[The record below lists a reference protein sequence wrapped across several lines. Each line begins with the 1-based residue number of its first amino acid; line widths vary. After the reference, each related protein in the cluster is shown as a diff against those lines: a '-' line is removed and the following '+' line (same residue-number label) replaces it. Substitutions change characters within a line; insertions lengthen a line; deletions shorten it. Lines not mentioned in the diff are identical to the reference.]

1 MNSAGYKRPE
11 SVLVLVHTRGGK
23 VLLLQRRS
31 PPDYWQSVTGSLKDG
46 ESAIDAA
53 RRELHE
59 ETGLQLEPVDC
70 HRVNRFSIHP
80 AWRARYA
87 PAVREN
93 TEHVFRAE
101 LPACRGV
108 SLNPREHVAY
118 RWLPARE
125 AQGLAT
131 SSTNRAAIRE
141 FLISRA

>member
-1 MNSAGYKRPE
+1 LSSSGYKRPE
-11 SVLVLVHTRGGK
+11 SVLVLVHTRTGE

-31 PPDYWQSVTGSLKDG
+31 PPDYWQSVTGSLKAG
-46 ESAIDAA
+46 ESSIDAA

-70 HRVNRFSIHP
+70 RRVNRFAIHP
-80 AWRARYA
+80 AWRGRYA
-87 PAVREN
+87 PDVREN
-93 TEHVFRAE
+93 TEYIFRAV
-101 LPACRGV
+101 LPVCRDV

-125 AQGLAT
+125 AEALAT

-141 FLISRA
+141 FLIGRS